1 MKRIKVLVVDDSVVV
16 RRLVSDALA
25 EDPSIEVVGTA
36 SNGRIA
42 LSKLTNL
49 DPDLITLDIEMP
61 VMDGLETLREIR
73 KVKPRLPVIMFSTLT
88 EAGASATLDALS
100 LGASDYVT
108 KPANVG
114 SVTLAM
120 QAVRD
125 ELVPK
130 VKALCGRAIGLGRP
144 GRLVST
150 HVPAGTHSPSTGN
163 TTGSIARPPVAT
175 PTFPTPS
182 PKRRVEIVVIGSS
195 TGGPNALASLWPSL
209 PADLPV
215 PILIVQ
221 HMPAMFTRLLA
232 ERLSR
237 TGPIPVHE
245 ATNGETLQRGHAYIA
260 PGDFHL
266 SVDVTSLGARA
277 RIDQRPPINSCR
289 PSVDPLFDSAAAAY
303 RTGVLG
309 VMLTGMGNDGL
320 DGSRHVRE
328 AGGQMVAQDEATS
341 VVWGMPGHVVEAGLA
356 DTVLP
361 LGKIATEIIS
371 RVHINRSLS
380 STGVPS

>member
-25 EDPSIEVVGTA
+25 EDPTIEVVGSA
-36 SNGRIA
+36 SNGKIA
-42 LSKLTNL
+42 LSKLTTL
-49 DPDLITLDIEMP
+49 DPDLVTLDIEMP

-120 QAVRD
+120 EAVRT

-130 VKALCGRAIGLGRP
+130 VKALCGRALGLVRP
-144 GRLVST
+144 GRPVSFS
-150 HVPAGTHSPSTGN
+150 PAAAASTGS
-163 TTGSIARPPVAT
+163 TAAVRTGATT
-175 PTFPTPS
+175 PTTFPAPS
-182 PKRRVEIVVIGSS
+182 PKRRVEVVVIGSS
-195 TGGPNALASLWPSL
+195 TGGPNALAALWPHL
-209 PADLPV
+209 PAELPV
-215 PILIVQ
+215 PVLIVQ
-221 HMPAMFTRLLA
+221 HMPPMFTRLLA

-237 TGPIPVHE
+237 SGPMPVHE
-245 ATNGETLQRGHAYIA
+245 AVDGEVLVRGHAYIA
-260 PGDFHL
+260 PGDHHMVIEATAAGGRVRVNQL
-266 SVDVTSLGARA
+266 
-277 RIDQRPPINSCR
+277 PPVNSCR
-289 PSVDPLFDSAAAAY
+289 PSVDPLFESASRAH
-303 RTGVLG
+303 RNGVLG

-320 DGSRHVRE
+320 DGSRSIRE
-328 AGGQMVAQDEATS
+328 SGGQMVVQDEATS
-341 VVWGMPGHVVEAGLA
+341 IVWGMPGHVAEAGLA

-361 LGKIATEIIS
+361 LPKIAAEIIG
-371 RVHINRSLS
+371 RVHVNRSLS
-380 STGVPS
+380 SSGVLS

>member
-25 EDPSIEVVGTA
+25 EDPAIDVVGTA
-36 SNGRIA
+36 SNGKIA
-42 LSKLTNL
+42 LSKLTTL

-73 KVKPRLPVIMFSTLT
+73 KLKPRLPVVMFSTLT
-88 EAGASATLDALS
+88 EAGASATLDALA

-120 QAVRD
+120 EAVRT

-130 VKALCGRAIGLGRP
+130 VKALCGRAVGLVRP
-144 GRLVST
+144 GRPVSFT
-150 HVPAGTHSPSTGN
+150 PNATATGAVPTPRAGTSSL
-163 TTGSIARPPVAT
+163 A

-182 PKRRVEIVVIGSS
+182 PKRRVEVVVIGSS
-195 TGGPNALASLWPSL
+195 TGGPNALAALWPHM
-209 PADLPV
+209 PAELPV
-215 PILIVQ
+215 PVLIVQ
-221 HMPAMFTRLLA
+221 HMPPMFTRLLA

-237 TGPIPVHE
+237 SGPMPVHE
-245 ATNGETLQRGHAYIA
+245 ATDGETLVRGHAYIA
-260 PGDFHL
+260 PGDHHM
-266 SVDVTSLGARA
+266 VIEATAAGG
-277 RIDQRPPINSCR
+277 RIRVNQLPPVNSCR
-289 PSVDPLFDSAAAAY
+289 PSVDPLFQSAS
-303 RTGVLG
+303 RTHRNGVLG

-320 DGSRHVRE
+320 DGSRSIRE
-328 AGGQMVAQDEATS
+328 SGGQMVVQDEATS
-341 VVWGMPGHVVEAGLA
+341 IVWGMPGHVAEAGLA

-361 LGKIATEIIS
+361 LPKIAAEIIG
-371 RVHINRSLS
+371 RVHVNRSLS
-380 STGVPS
+380 STGVLS